1 MIETKEIN
9 SKANVVDRKARELSN
24 KMSQHEYIITEER
37 INPALK
43 KMTKIIRMMG
53 FNKDQTQKIMES
65 VRKDIVGKE
74 MHKGDNFHELIKN
87 SFTKAL
93 TTAIEDIKDGNK

>member
-9 SKANVVDRKARELSN
+9 SKANVVDRKARELSD
-24 KMSQHEYIITEER
+24 KMSKHDYVITEER

-43 KMTKIIRMMG
+43 KMSKIIRMMG
-53 FNKDQTQKIMES
+53 FNKEQTQNIMDS

-87 SFTKAL
+87 SFTTALIKAM
-93 TTAIEDIKDGNK
+93 EEY

>member
-24 KMSQHEYIITEER
+24 KMSAHNYVITEEK

-53 FNKDQTQKIMES
+53 FNKDQTNSIIDS

-74 MHKGDNFHELIKN
+74 MHKGDNFHELIKT
-87 SFTKAL
+87 SFTTAL
-93 TTAIEDIKDGNK
+93 TKAIEDIKDGNE